1 MAYQKGE
8 DIEVP
13 VPEQMNIASML
24 IDENVTGG
32 RADKKAICFAG
43 EPPQYLP
50 ADLTYR
56 EVQRFVLRQQ
66 EREKMVG

>member
-1 MAYQKGE
+1 MAYRKGE
-8 DIEVP
+8 YIEVP

-32 RADKKAICFAG
+32 RADKKAIYFAG
-43 EPPQYLP
+43 EPPKYLP

-56 EVQRFVLRQQ
+56 GVQRFVLRQQ